1 MTSRTRL
8 ALLLFALFAGILV
21 SLRGGAVDPSR
32 SARAIAIDMR
42 VSAGST
48 AQVYRSD
55 DAQFVEARSTRLPVH
70 PGGDGFERLRFP
82 LAASPVRWLRFD
94 PTDAPGE
101 IRIARIHL
109 LGAADEVI
117 AAIDPRNFRPA
128 NQIAAVIREGELTR
142 IVTTPDGTDPFLIL
156 LLGQPARGEGW
167 STVAAVTPVSLM
179 AASILVLALLA
190 ACLVEIGSV
199 AFVHEQAGAA
209 PPASHASRGSAAV
222 ILLSLFLIVFSAKLV
237 TMKDSPAVTPFWDQ
251 WDGEAAALFVPFSE
265 STLSWKTMVALHN
278 EHRIFFTRL
287 LALDLLQINGQ
298 WDPRLQTVTNAA
310 IHSLTAV
317 LLTVMLWVSG
327 RRRHLELLAI
337 VCGLVFVPPFAWEN
351 VLLGF
356 QNAFYFVLLF
366 SILALWL
373 TTSSAVNRLAWW
385 LGWTCAVCAL
395 FTAATGAIVPV
406 AILGVVALKWMTDIR
421 DWRPAAANAIAA
433 AVVLA
438 VGFAVA
444 SPPLPHHEHLKARTM
459 VEFMGALGQNLAWPW
474 IDQPAMWAFMWLP
487 MVALL
492 GRAAVARFQTTEQ
505 ERLLAGL
512 AAWVVIGA
520 GALAYGR
527 GAGAGPPA
535 SRYMDFL
542 SIGFIA
548 NAIALLSFVDRTRAG
563 TRVRRLVMALLF
575 AWVSVATVG
584 VDRLVG
590 NLSVLL
596 GAWRP
601 FFSAHAANTRQFVL
615 TGDPAAL
622 LSKRGPAEIPYPDAN
637 QLVQLL
643 QRPSIR
649 AILPAAVRQPLR
661 IEPRSVTSQGFVV
674 GGPFAGGIPQDPLQ
688 IAWWSLSGEGRRAKG
703 RFESEPLQC
712 QTRGLLRIEVSGY
725 LGWEHQYL
733 ALRDLESRRD
743 VPIQPSQ
750 VARESW
756 TDVVVSCP
764 PGRFTIV
771 AIDDSPESWFG
782 FREPV
787 EIAALSTAA
796 EFVIKSSREML
807 IAFLAMAA
815 LGLAFRARYPFR
827 SS

>member
-8 ALLLFALFAGILV
+8 ALLLLALSAVILV
-21 SLRGGAVDPSR
+21 SLRDGAVDPSQ
-32 SARAIAIDMR
+32 SARVIAIDMR

-48 AQVYRSD
+48 AQVYWSD
-55 DAQFVEARSTRLPVH
+55 DSQFVEARSSRVPVH
-70 PGGDGFERLRFP
+70 PAGDGFERLRFP
-82 LAASPVRWLRFD
+82 LAASPIRWLRFD
-94 PTDAPGE
+94 PTDAPAE
-101 IRIARIHL
+101 IRIARIQL
-109 LGAADEVI
+109 LDAADEVI
-117 AAIDPRNFRPA
+117 DAIDPRNFRPA
-128 NQIAAVIREGELTR
+128 NQIAAVIREGEVTR

-156 LLGQPARGEGW
+156 LLGQPARAEGW
-167 STVAAVTPVSLM
+167 NTVAAVTPVSLM

-190 ACLVEIGSV
+190 ACLVEIARV
-199 AFVHEQAGAA
+199 AFVPVCAEAG
-209 PPASHASRGSAAV
+209 PPASHASGGAASV
-222 ILLSLFLIVFSAKLV
+222 TFLSLFLIVFSAKLM

-265 STLSWKTMVALHN
+265 STLSWKTMVAPHN

-298 WDPRLQTVTNAA
+298 WDPRLETVTNAA

-317 LLTVMLWVSG
+317 ILTGMFWVSG
-327 RRRHLELLAI
+327 GRRHLELLAI

-351 VLLGF
+351 VLFGF

-373 TTSSAVNRLAWW
+373 TTSSAINRLAWW

-395 FTAATGAIVPV
+395 FTAATGGIVAV
-406 AILGVVALKWMTDIR
+406 AILGVVALKWATDLR
-421 DWRPAAANAIAA
+421 EWRPAAANALAS

-438 VGFAVA
+438 MAFAVA
-444 SPPLPHHEHLKARTM
+444 SPPLPHHEYLKAKTM
-459 VEFMGALGQNLAWPW
+459 AEFMGALRQNLAWPW
-474 IDQPAMWAFMWLP
+474 IDHPAMWVVMWLP
-487 MVALL
+487 IVVLL
-492 GRAAVARFQTTEQ
+492 GCAAVARFQTTGR
-505 ERLLAGL
+505 ERLVAGL
-512 AAWVVIGA
+512 AAWVVISA

-535 SRYMDFL
+535 TRYMDFL
-542 SIGFIA
+542 SIGFIT
-548 NAIALLSFVDRTRAG
+548 NAVALLSLFDRTQAR
-563 TRVRRLVMALLF
+563 TRVRRIVMVLLF
-575 AWVSVATVG
+575 AWTTVAAVG
-584 VDRLVG
+584 IDRLTG
-590 NLSVLL
+590 NMSALLS
-596 GAWRP
+596 AWRP
-601 FFSAHAANTRQFVL
+601 FFSAHAANSRQFVL
-615 TGDPAAL
+615 TGDPATL

-637 QLVQLL
+637 RLAHLL

-661 IEPRSVTSQGFVV
+661 IEPRSVTSKGFIV
-674 GGPFAGGIPQDPLQ
+674 GGPFAGGVPQDPLQ

-712 QTRGLLRIEVSGY
+712 QARGLLRIEVSGY
-725 LGWEHQYL
+725 LGWDHQYL

-750 VARESW
+750 VPRESW

-771 AIDDSPESWFG
+771 AIDDSAESWFG

-807 IAFLAMAA
+807 ITFLAMAA
-815 LGLAFRARYPFR
+815 VGLAFRAQSPVRC
-827 SS
+827 S

>member
-1 MTSRTRL
+1 VTSRTRL
-8 ALLLFALFAGILV
+8 ALLLLALSALILV
-21 SLRGGAVDPSR
+21 SLGGGAVDPSR

-42 VSAGST
+42 VSAGSA
-48 AQVYRSD
+48 AQIYWSD
-55 DAQFVEARSTRLPVH
+55 DSQFVEARSSRVPLH
-70 PGGDGFERLRFP
+70 PGADGFERLRFP
-82 LAASPVRWLRFD
+82 LAASRSLRFD
-94 PTDAPGE
+94 PTDAPAE
-101 IRIARIHL
+101 IRIARIQL
-109 LGAADEVI
+109 LDAADEVI
-117 AAIDPRNFRPA
+117 EAIDPRNFRPA

-156 LLGQPARGEGW
+156 SLGLPARGEGW
-167 STVAAVTPVSLM
+167 NTVAAVTPVSLM
-179 AASILVLALLA
+179 AVSILVLALLA
-190 ACLVEIGSV
+190 ACLSEIGRV
-199 AFVHEQAGAA
+199 ARVDERAGAA
-209 PPASHASRGSAAV
+209 PPASQASGGSAAV
-222 ILLSLFLIVFSAKLV
+222 TFLSLFLIVFSAKLL

-298 WDPRLQTVTNAA
+298 WDPRLEAVTNAA

-317 LLTVMLWVSG
+317 LLTVMFWVPG
-327 RRRHLELLAI
+327 GRRHLELLAV

-351 VLLGF
+351 VLFGF

-366 SILALWL
+366 SLLALWL
-373 TTSSAVNRLAWW
+373 TTSSPVNRLAWW
-385 LGWTCAVCAL
+385 LGWICAVCAL

-406 AILGVVALKWMTDIR
+406 AILGVVALKWVTDIR
-421 DWRPAAANAIAA
+421 EWRPAAANALAA

-438 VGFAVA
+438 MAFAVA
-444 SPPLPHHEHLKARTM
+444 SPPLPHHEYLKAKTM
-459 VEFMGALGQNLAWPW
+459 AEFMGALRQNLAWPW
-474 IDQPAMWAFMWLP
+474 IDQPAMWAVMWLP
-487 MVALL
+487 MIVLL
-492 GRAAVARFQTTEQ
+492 GRAAIARLQTTER

-512 AAWVVIGA
+512 AGWVVISA

-535 SRYMDFL
+535 TRYMDFL
-542 SIGFIA
+542 SIGFVI
-548 NAIALLSFVDRTRAG
+548 NAVALVSLFECTQAG
-563 TRVRRLVMALLF
+563 TRVRRFVMVLLF
-575 AWVSVATVG
+575 AWISVATVG
-584 VDRLVG
+584 VDRLAG
-590 NLSVLL
+590 NMSALLS
-596 GAWRP
+596 AWRP
-601 FFSAHAANTRQFVL
+601 FFSAHAANSRQFVL
-615 TGDPAAL
+615 TGDPATV
-622 LSKRGPAEIPYPDAN
+622 LSKHGPAEIPYPDAN

-661 IEPRSVTSQGFVV
+661 IEPRSVTSKGFVV
-674 GGPFAGGIPQDPLQ
+674 GGPFAGSIPQDPLQ

-712 QTRGLLRIEVSGY
+712 QTRGLLRFEVSGY

-743 VPIQPSQ
+743 VAIQPSQ

-756 TDVVVSCP
+756 TGVVVPCP

-771 AIDDSPESWFG
+771 AIDDSAESWFG

-815 LGLAFRARYPFR
+815 VGLALRSRSPTR